1 MLLERIDHR
10 AKTMD
15 LVRAMQA
22 LSIIQERAN
31 AELLKKIRHEI
42 NQRLKSSKFK
52 VIDIMTLMQAE
63 ARFGRFDDV
72 KTCQKLITMQPEE
85 VNSKIIVN
93 LVETYCQIKS
103 DHLLPEFK
111 ELILN
116 YVFANYMSLSF
127 D

>member
-1 MLLERIDHR
+1 MLLERVDHR

-22 LSIIQERAN
+22 LSIIKERAN

-72 KTCQKLITMQPEE
+72 ISCQKLITMQPEE
-85 VNSKIIVN
+85 VNIKIIVN